1 MPDISTDIHLKEF
14 SNVRFYPRQRY
25 GPRLHR
31 RESALRDLGKAVFLA
46 SGHGQSILVEPGVPD
61 SPGDSEPTLDRIR
74 TDRAS
79 SSKIRGSADT
89 SHVKIPG

>member
-31 RESALRDLGKAVFLA
+31 CQYALRDLDQEIFTGPRLFAGRL
-46 SGHGQSILVEPGVPD
+46 L
-61 SPGDSEPTLDRIR
+61 
-74 TDRAS
+74 
-79 SSKIRGSADT
+79 
-89 SHVKIPG
+89 